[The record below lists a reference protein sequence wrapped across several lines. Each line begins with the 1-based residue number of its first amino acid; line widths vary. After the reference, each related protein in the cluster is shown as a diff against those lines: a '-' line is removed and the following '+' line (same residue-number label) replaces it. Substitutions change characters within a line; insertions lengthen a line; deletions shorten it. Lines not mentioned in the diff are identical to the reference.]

1 MLRSNKSVLPL
12 DALSDQLADLV
23 EQVLPSVATLRGLDT
38 ALNEWSGSGFIVDD
52 QGHLITNHHVVD
64 GMGETMTV
72 SLHGGTTVKANVIGS
87 DPVTDLAVLSLDTS
101 LLPALGIRTSPPR
114 LGEFCI
120 AIGSPLGQFAESIS
134 LGVVSG
140 LDRSIPTQQGSWPME
155 HMIQTD
161 AAVNHG
167 NSGGPLLDVRG
178 FVIGVNDCGRED
190 GQNIS
195 FAIPAETVSAVA
207 AELIEHGSVM
217 RSGLGVVISNRLMP
231 IDGPEGHRLTV
242 SEVKVATPLKAGDLL
257 LDIAGR
263 DVRDRG
269 DLFRAL
275 NRDLVGKP
283 TSITVV
289 RDGTPVTV
297 EVVPFEARRN

>member
-114 LGEFCI
+114 LGELCI

-217 RSGLGVVISNRLMP
+217 RSGLGVVISNRSMP

>member
-114 LGEFCI
+114 LGELCI

-207 AELIEHGSVM
+207 AELIKHGSVM
-217 RSGLGVVISNRLMP
+217 RSGLGVVISNRSMP

>member
-114 LGEFCI
+114 LGELCI

-207 AELIEHGSVM
+207 AELIEHGSVK
-217 RSGLGVVISNRLMP
+217 RSGLGVVISNRSMP